1 MDQPAFPG
9 CAARLIGVIEG
20 EQVEGKKKL
29 KTRGKP
35 LNRSVVR
42 SIRRMGELLHLNEQ
56 EIQGRVSESSRM
68 RVALIASPFISVPPV
83 GYGGTELFVAN
94 LAEALLRLGVE
105 VDVYANGDSRVKANL
120 RSRYPRQ
127 DWPLSSE
134 TSGLAKELDHTAW
147 AVDDAEAN
155 CDMIHVSSA
164 LAVPFSR
171 FSSRP
176 FVCTLHH
183 PVEGALTDLYER
195 HRTIAYTAISKH
207 QASLHPTLHARVI
220 HHGLD
225 LSKYRF
231 HEKKQPYVAFLGR
244 ICPIKGPHNAIAIAK
259 RAGIPL
265 KIAGEVQPIFRDYFE
280 KEIRPHLDGHNIE
293 FVGEVG
299 LAAKNELLGHATALL
314 FPIEWQEPFGLTMIE
329 SMACGTPI
337 IAFPGGS
344 VEELID
350 DGVSGRVCRNVG
362 EAAAALQRDT
372 FQPKVVRHCAETRF
386 SADAMARQYYR
397 LYSDLLRRMPL
408 IAGLNPEE
416 TAA

>member
-1 MDQPAFPG
+1 
-9 CAARLIGVIEG
+9 
-20 EQVEGKKKL
+20 
-29 KTRGKP
+29 
-35 LNRSVVR
+35 
-42 SIRRMGELLHLNEQ
+42 
-56 EIQGRVSESSRM
+56 M

-94 LAEALLRLGVE
+94 LAEALVRLGVE
-105 VDVYANGDSRVKANL
+105 VDVYANGESRVKANL
-120 RSRYPRQ
+120 RWRYSRQ

-134 TSGLAKELDHTAW
+134 TSGLMKELDHIAW
-147 AVDDAEAN
+147 AVEAAEAN
-155 CDMIHVSSA
+155 CDAVHVSSA

-183 PVEGALTDLYER
+183 PVDAGITDLYER
-195 HRTIAYTAISKH
+195 HRAIAYTAISQH
-207 QASLHPTLHARVI
+207 QASLHPTLDPLVI

-231 HEKKQPYVAFLGR
+231 YEKKQPYVAFLGR

-280 KEIRPHLDGHNIE
+280 KEVRPHLDGHNIE
-293 FVGEVG
+293 FVGEVD

-314 FPIEWQEPFGLTMIE
+314 FPIEWEEPFGLTMIE
-329 SMACGTPI
+329 SMACGTPV
-337 IAFPGGS
+337 IAFPGGA
-344 VEELID
+344 VGEVIE
-350 DGVSGRVCRNVG
+350 DGVSGRVCLDAG
-362 EAAAALQRDT
+362 EAAKALQRDT
-372 FQPKVVRHCAETRF
+372 FQPKVVRNCAEMRF
-386 SADAMARQYYR
+386 SADTMARQYYR
-397 LYSDLLRRMPL
+397 LYSGLLRRTLL
-408 IAGLNPEE
+408 IKGQNPEE